1 VVDSAVVDSAVADNT
16 VDGNRVATVLDDL
29 VLQGASGVLEVAG
42 NPSGVIYL
50 DAGEITFAQAS
61 WVPDLADRL
70 GGVGDSPS
78 QVRALLRDGAG
89 NGLDAGALLMQHS
102 SMSKSALKAVLRSAV
117 IDALIVLT
125 MPLADETSV
134 TATRFSP
141 AATHWARGYCRL
153 KANSMRAVAAKRSSG
168 LARCGLAVNTRLEL
182 RDLPHPCA
190 VLGQEHWAI
199 ASRIDGNLSIRDLA
213 RECSIPLY
221 DAIDRVCYLS
231 RKGMCAARRSDAG
244 SIAGGSPD
252 PESLPAGE
260 SLPAETAGASVALV
274 NTMRANTAAVDVAA
288 TEATPETTA
297 VRRKSR
303 HEPMARRLPAA
314 AAATGSVI
322 ADALKSAAP
331 SPPPTTDQLR
341 RVLDGLRRLT

>member
-1 VVDSAVVDSAVADNT
+1 
-16 VDGNRVATVLDDL
+16 
-29 VLQGASGVLEVAG
+29 
-42 NPSGVIYL
+42 
-50 DAGEITFAQAS
+50 
-61 WVPDLADRL
+61 
-70 GGVGDSPS
+70 
-78 QVRALLRDGAG
+78 
-89 NGLDAGALLMQHS
+89 M
-102 SMSKSALKAVLRSAV
+102 LRSVV

-134 TATRFSP
+134 TATSFPP

-182 RDLPHPCA
+182 RDLAHPCA
-190 VLGQEHWAI
+190 VLSKEHWAM

-213 RECSIPLY
+213 RECGIPLY

-231 RKGMCAARRSDAG
+231 GKGLCAARRSDAEP
-244 SIAGGSPD
+244 IA
-252 PESLPAGE
+252 AVRRAAE
-260 SLPAETAGASVALV
+260 SLPAETVRASAALV
-274 NTMRANTAAVDVAA
+274 NTMPANTAAVNVAA
-288 TEATPETTA
+288 AEATSEATA
-297 VRRKSR
+297 SRRKSR

-314 AAATGSVI
+314 AAATGNVI

>member
-1 VVDSAVVDSAVADNT
+1 MA
-16 VDGNRVATVLDDL
+16 GNRVAAVLDGL

-61 WVPDLADRL
+61 WVPDLAERL
-70 GGVGDSPS
+70 AEVGDSPA
-78 QVRALLRDGAG
+78 QVRALLHDGAG
-89 NGLDAGALLMQHS
+89 NGLDTGALLMQHG
-102 SMSKSALKAVLRSAV
+102 SMSRAALKAVLRSVV

-134 TATRFSP
+134 TATKFSP
-141 AATHWARGYCRL
+141 AASHWARGYCRL

-182 RDLPHPCA
+182 RDLPHPVT
-190 VLGQEHWAI
+190 VLTQEHWAV
-199 ASRIDGNLSIRDLA
+199 ASRIDGSLSIRDLA
-213 RECSIPLY
+213 RECGIPLY

-231 RKGMCAARRSDAG
+231 RKGMCAARAADAEPIVGGPSG
-244 SIAGGSPD
+244 S
-252 PESLPAGE
+252 E
-260 SLPAETAGASVALV
+260 SLPAETVGASPALI
-274 NTMRANTAAVDVAA
+274 NTMPADISALNASV
-288 TEATPETTA
+288 TEVTPETPTA
-297 VRRKSR
+297 RRKPR
-303 HEPMARRLPAA
+303 HEPLARRLPAA
-314 AAATGSVI
+314 AAATGNVI

>member
-1 VVDSAVVDSAVADNT
+1 VVDSTVVDSPVVNNT
-16 VDGNRVATVLDDL
+16 VDGNRVAAVLDGL
-29 VLQGASGVLEVAG
+29 VLQSASGVLEVAG

-70 GGVGDSPS
+70 GEAGDSPT

-89 NGLDAGALLMQHS
+89 NGLDAGALLMQRG
-102 SMSKSALKAVLRSAV
+102 SMSKSALKAVLRSVV

-125 MPLADETSV
+125 MPLADETCV

-182 RDLPHPCA
+182 RDLSHPCA

-213 RECSIPLY
+213 RECRIPLY

-231 RKGMCAARRSDAG
+231 RRGMCAARRSDAEPM
-244 SIAGGSPD
+244 AGGSPG
-252 PESLPAGE
+252 PE
-260 SLPAETAGASVALV
+260 SLPAETVRASAALV
-274 NTMRANTAAVDVAA
+274 NTMPANTAAVNVAA
-288 TEATPETTA
+288 AEVTSEATA
-297 VRRKSR
+297 SRRKSR

-314 AAATGSVI
+314 AAATGNVI

>member
-1 VVDSAVVDSAVADNT
+1 MVDSTMVDST
-16 VDGNRVATVLDDL
+16 VDGNRVAAVLDSL
-29 VLQGASGVLEVAG
+29 VMQRASGVLEVAG

-50 DAGEITFAQAS
+50 DAGEITFAHAS
-61 WVPDLADRL
+61 WLPDLADRL
-70 GGVGDSPS
+70 GEVGDSPT
-78 QVRALLRDGAG
+78 QVRALLRDGADD
-89 NGLDAGALLMQHS
+89 GLDAGALLMQHG
-102 SMSKSALKAVLRSAV
+102 SMSKSALKAVLRSVV

-168 LARCGLAVNTRLEL
+168 LARWGLAVNTRLEL

-190 VLGQEHWAI
+190 VLSQEHWAI
-199 ASRIDGNLSIRDLA
+199 ASQIDGNLSIRDLA
-213 RECSIPLY
+213 RECGIPLY

-231 RKGMCAARRSDAG
+231 RRGMCAARRPDAEP
-244 SIAGGSPD
+244 IAGGSPD
-252 PESLPAGE
+252 LE
-260 SLPAETAGASVALV
+260 SLPAETVGASAALV
-274 NTMRANTAAVDVAA
+274 NTMPANTAAVKVAA
-288 TEATPETTA
+288 AEVAPETTA
-297 VRRKSR
+297 TRRKSR

-314 AAATGSVI
+314 AAATGNVI

-331 SPPPTTDQLR
+331 SPPPTTEQLR

>member
-1 VVDSAVVDSAVADNT
+1 VDANAVP
-16 VDGNRVATVLDDL
+16 GNRVAAVLDGL

-70 GGVGDSPS
+70 AEVGDSPTR
-78 QVRALLRDGAG
+78 VRALLRDGAG

-102 SMSKSALKAVLRSAV
+102 SMSKAALKAVLRSV
-117 IDALIVLT
+117 IIDALIVLT
-125 MPLADETSV
+125 TPLADDTSI

-141 AATHWARGYCRL
+141 AAAHWARGYCRL

-168 LARCGLAVNTRLEL
+168 LARCGLAVNARLEL

-190 VLGQEHWAI
+190 VLSQEHWVI
-199 ASRIDGNLSIRDLA
+199 ASRIDGSRSIRDLA
-213 RECSIPLY
+213 RECGIPLY

-231 RKGMCAARRSDAG
+231 RKGMCGARRPEAG
-244 SIAGGSPD
+244 PGVGPEAETIGGSLEA
-252 PESLPAGE
+252 ESR
-260 SLPAETAGASVALV
+260 PAETVGAGAALV
-274 NTMRANTAAVDVAA
+274 TTMPANTAAVNVAVA
-288 TEATPETTA
+288 EVNPETAA

-331 SPPPTTDQLR
+331 SPPPTTEQLR

>member
-1 VVDSAVVDSAVADNT
+1 M
-16 VDGNRVATVLDDL
+16 
-29 VLQGASGVLEVAG
+29 LQGASGVLDVAG

-70 GGVGDSPS
+70 AGAGDSPA

-89 NGLDAGALLMQHS
+89 NGLDVGALLMQHGS
-102 SMSKSALKAVLRSAV
+102 LSRAALKAVLRSVV

-134 TATRFSP
+134 TATKFSP
-141 AATHWARGYCRL
+141 AATHWAHGYCRL

-190 VLGQEHWAI
+190 VLTQEHWAI
-199 ASRIDGNLSIRDLA
+199 ASRIDGSLSIRDLA
-213 RECSIPLY
+213 RVCGIPLY

-231 RKGMCAARRSDAG
+231 RKGMCAARAADAAP
-244 SIAGGSPD
+244 IAGGPS
-252 PESLPAGE
+252 GTE
-260 SLPAETAGASVALV
+260 SLPAETVGASPALV
-274 NTMRANTAAVDVAA
+274 NTMPAKTTALNASV
-288 TEATPETTA
+288 TEVTPETPSA
-297 VRRKSR
+297 RRKPR
-303 HEPMARRLPAA
+303 LEPMARRLPAA
-314 AAATGSVI
+314 AAATGNVI